1 MNKTKRSALIHL
13 IQSEIGQLKRDEDT
27 EHNKLQRF
35 EEISRYHLQEQIKG
49 KLTATEEEQETL
61 RQSIR
66 DSKLKL
72 RKISNKMKELFDEE
86 QTIRNEIDQEYH
98 QEIPEQPRI
107 IVNDQ
112 PSFTVHER
120 LYPSPVQ
127 LLSPARLNIVPPRR
141 ESPAPMQIE
150 VVPSSAVHERIYP
163 SPFQLSSSPEANMTS
178 TPQESPTMHIDPHM
192 GAPFKVHE
200 RLYPS
205 PMQSLLSSPEL
216 DIRPHPRASLSPI
229 PPFLVGSIRGYTP
242 HRRKTPTPSLH
253 RPPSPTTYPI
263 ETTQPVT
270 ELVSEA
276 HIIQQPIAGPSG
288 VLHPA
293 VVASQM
299 AIPAAPIPPEMPPE
313 VEDVL
318 ARIGKKNAES
328 QTDPFTKTMQEI
340 NQLIRKF
347 PELKDVIVNALLGE
361 LIKSRNYSKQDIE
374 KIKEMYSESKP
385 FVVKAYQY
393 SKPVQMKPALQ
404 PLKKAKSIY
413 DYENFIPPNSVTA
426 RF

>member
-1 MNKTKRSALIHL
+1 
-13 IQSEIGQLKRDEDT
+13 
-27 EHNKLQRF
+27 
-35 EEISRYHLQEQIKG
+35 
-49 KLTATEEEQETL
+49 
-61 RQSIR
+61 
-66 DSKLKL
+66 
-72 RKISNKMKELFDEE
+72 MKELFDEE
-86 QTIRNEIDQEYH
+86 QTIRNEIDQKYH
-98 QEIPEQPRI
+98 QETPEQPRI

-112 PSFTVHER
+112 PSFTVHQR

-127 LLSPARLNIVPPRR
+127 LLSPAMLDIVPPRR
-141 ESPAPMQIE
+141 ELPTPMQIE

-178 TPQESPTMHIDPHM
+178 PPQESPTMHIDPHI
-192 GAPFKVHE
+192 GAPFRVHE

-216 DIRPHPRASLSPI
+216 DIRPRPRASLSPI
-229 PPFLVGSIRGYTP
+229 PPCLVGSVRGYTP

-253 RPPSPTTYPI
+253 SPPLPITYPI
-263 ETTQPVT
+263 ETNQSVA
-270 ELVSEA
+270 ELVSEP
-276 HIIQQPIAGPSG
+276 HIIQHPIAGPSG

>member
-1 MNKTKRSALIHL
+1 MALC
-13 IQSEIGQLKRDEDT
+13 
-27 EHNKLQRF
+27 
-35 EEISRYHLQEQIKG
+35 
-49 KLTATEEEQETL
+49 
-61 RQSIR
+61 
-66 DSKLKL
+66 
-72 RKISNKMKELFDEE
+72 
-86 QTIRNEIDQEYH
+86 
-98 QEIPEQPRI
+98 
-107 IVNDQ
+107 
-112 PSFTVHER
+112 
-120 LYPSPVQ
+120 
-127 LLSPARLNIVPPRR
+127 
-141 ESPAPMQIE
+141 
-150 VVPSSAVHERIYP
+150 
-163 SPFQLSSSPEANMTS
+163 
-178 TPQESPTMHIDPHM
+178 
-192 GAPFKVHE
+192 
-200 RLYPS
+200 
-205 PMQSLLSSPEL
+205 
-216 DIRPHPRASLSPI
+216 
-229 PPFLVGSIRGYTP
+229 
-242 HRRKTPTPSLH
+242 TPSLH
-253 RPPSPTTYPI
+253 SPPSPITYPI

-270 ELVSEA
+270 ALASEP